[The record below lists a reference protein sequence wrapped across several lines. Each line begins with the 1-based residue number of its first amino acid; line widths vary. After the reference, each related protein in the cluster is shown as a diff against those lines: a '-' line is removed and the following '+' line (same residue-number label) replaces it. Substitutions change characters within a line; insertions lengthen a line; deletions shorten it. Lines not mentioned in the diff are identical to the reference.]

1 MARPKKEISKQNIER
16 FQKELQL
23 AGNRTDVLLKDKKG
37 RSKSC
42 LLCKRRKQK
51 CDQKLPSCTAC
62 LRAAVQCVQPAGYH
76 QPTTQK
82 NIELPQQIRNPE
94 IDTVGEET
102 DLKNPKFTTQ
112 SQFHVTQRANSV
124 TSSNYLTPPASLIAS
139 PIMTDLLHGTTNTTV
154 PSKTDSLSD
163 EVTSCESS
171 LSNTGSISTDEPQQV
186 KKQQKKSKGR
196 VNKRYENSGKDQYTI
211 FLERKLRYLE
221 KLIDLPIGGVVFTK
235 KLKHYKKITHL
246 LGEIEDLESTVANV
260 LPVTKSENIITSKN
274 PSNPSEFIPSLEL
287 NNPNGSI
294 PTLSADSLDYI
305 DFNNCI
311 FAKYFAKIDFLY
323 YPAFEFDIDLS
334 KTFLDTFFT
343 RLQFK
348 YPLLDEEEIYSFHDN
363 YSKNN
368 IYSYSNNEFH
378 FECGR
383 MWLIFSIAACM
394 QKTTGKYK
402 GHKPIRYFS
411 TAVRHIT
418 KCGGCFND
426 IHKIELLTLLVLY
439 LIRTDR
445 DSLVLY
451 DIMKDIMEICK
462 KKLLIMHWAPHEPF
476 ATKKLRLFWCVY
488 LLERMICEA
497 VTKPFTINESEINLP
512 YFEEDIDSANRSKQV
527 KNIYFINQSLKLR
540 RLESR
545 FIEELHIFS
554 DDSKESTETRKYQL
568 PKVNEYFKQL
578 ELWRATFSSADVKN
592 FENETLKLYYY
603 RSVRL
608 LIQPYL
614 EFLTPEDRLFREC
627 QAAAGQ
633 ICQLYKI
640 FHQRTISGHSTPA
653 IHTVFEAGVTLVY
666 CMWLS
671 RNFDD
676 KRRKELGDESTHTRP
691 LVSASLFSSMDDLR
705 ACSVCLY
712 SMTERSK
719 FARVFRDTFD
729 ELMNVTIGNL
739 ITRCGPNSS
748 ELIYL
753 SQYHKNIANDKIQ
766 SNVSEHMKGFQGG
779 FQQGQSVENSNDSEL
794 NSHGMPP
801 AIKRVF
807 GVGQAEEHAGF
818 VEISQVDIEEQREFK
833 KKQTDLEK
841 HSLPKSLAHL
851 LNYERED
858 NKIRNSRNN
867 NTNFDC
873 TEQSQQQYV
882 VKKPFNNDYLDWQTF
897 QQQAYIQQQVAQQ
910 NLQNYLSSFNYAP
923 KKPLSTH
930 IPPNLQ
936 FNHDNNFN
944 TNPTS
949 PILTGN
955 RPIMTRLPSN
965 NSYNDSTLRPQVTYQ
980 NPTNTFDIT
989 IKSPNKPST
998 IPHEPYFGN
1007 HTKNETPVD
1016 PSLPKT
1022 AQSLIRARSSV
1033 LINNWTHNMI
1043 SSISNWTNDSLV
1055 NGESVNTN
1063 DDTDT
1068 YPSQSQQAT
1077 QNQIIAG
1084 NIQDQPNNS
1093 HYRPQPPYQQSFNL
1107 EHNNDLSMRSNSN
1120 YQSPTSMNKSCTT
1133 LDGSVFRPNIIT
1145 IPQQHKRHNDKT
1157 VTMSN
1162 GHSNLNHYF
1171 TNNNERNNNFIPNI
1185 AGRYLESTHT
1195 NSTIPTEE
1203 FWTVNDDYSFLT

>member
-1 MARPKKEISKQNIER
+1 MGRPKKEISKQNIER

-23 AGNRTDVLLKDKKG
+23 AGNRSDILLKDKRG

-62 LRAAVQCVQPAGYH
+62 LRAAVKCIQPAGYH
-76 QPTTQK
+76 QPTIKKTIKPSHDVQM
-82 NIELPQQIRNPE
+82 PE
-94 IDTVGEET
+94 VEGVEEQT
-102 DLKNPKFTTQ
+102 DLKNSNSIIPLISQRVANTQ
-112 SQFHVTQRANSV
+112 KSTP
-124 TSSNYLTPPASLIAS
+124 SSKYLTPPASLITS
-139 PIMTDLLHGTTNTTV
+139 PIV
-154 PSKTDSLSD
+154 TDSPYSTTT
-163 EVTSCESS
+163 EGSATNSVSHTITPFESS
-171 LSNTGSISTDEPQQV
+171 LSNHDNNLTIG
-186 KKQQKKSKGR
+186 QQKTGKPQRKSKGK
-196 VNKRYENSGKDQYTI
+196 VNKRYENSDRDQYTV

-221 KLIDLPIGGVVFTK
+221 KLIDLPIGGAVFTK
-235 KLKHYKKITHL
+235 KLNHYKKITHL
-246 LGEIEDLESTVANV
+246 LGEIEDLESTVAH
-260 LPVTKSENIITSKN
+260 LPVVNNKNINNDNNRS
-274 PSNPSEFIPSLEL
+274 PSNKFIPSSGV
-287 NNPNGSI
+287 NNANGSI
-294 PTLSADSLDYI
+294 PALSSDSVDSI

-323 YPAFEFDIDLS
+323 YPAFEFNMDLS
-334 KTFLDTFFT
+334 RTFLDTFFT

-363 YSKNN
+363 YAKNN
-368 IYSYSNNEFH
+368 IYSYSNTEFH

-402 GHKPIRYFS
+402 GHKPIRYFG

-418 KCGGCFND
+418 KCGGHFND

-451 DIMKDIMEICK
+451 DIMKDIMDICK
-462 KKLLIMHWAPHEPF
+462 TNLLIKHWVPDEPF
-476 ATKKLRLFWCVY
+476 ASKKLRLFWCVY

-497 VTKPFTINESEINLP
+497 VSKPFTISESEINLP
-512 YFEEDIDSANRSKQV
+512 YFGEDRDNQNKLKQV
-527 KNIYFINQSLKLR
+527 KNIYFINQSLRLR
-540 RLESR
+540 RLESC
-545 FIEELHIFS
+545 FIEELQIFS
-554 DDSKESTETRKYQL
+554 DDSKESTELRKYQL

-578 ELWRATFSSADVKN
+578 ELWRSTCSTTGVKN

-614 EFLTPEDRLFREC
+614 EFLRPEDRLFREC

-640 FHQRTISGHSTPA
+640 FHQRTIGGHSTPA

-671 RNFDD
+671 RNYDD

-748 ELIYL
+748 ELIYI
-753 SQYHKNIANDKIQ
+753 SQLNKNITNNNIQ
-766 SNVSEHMKGFQGG
+766 SNLPEHMKKFEGSFQRD
-779 FQQGQSVENSNDSEL
+779 QSVDNNNDNEL
-794 NSHGMPP
+794 HFHGMPP

-833 KKQTDLEK
+833 KKQIDLEK

-851 LNYERED
+851 LNHERKD
-858 NKIRNSRNN
+858 SKIRNTS
-867 NTNFDC
+867 NTKINPDS
-873 TEQSQQQYV
+873 TEQKQQQYV
-882 VKKPFNNDYLDWQTF
+882 VKKPLNNNDLDWKTF
-897 QQQAYIQQQVAQQ
+897 HHQAYIQQQVAQQ

-923 KKPLSTH
+923 YKPMSTYI
-930 IPPNLQ
+930 IPNMQ
-936 FNHDNNFN
+936 SNYDNNFH
-944 TNPTS
+944 TNPINTT
-949 PILTGN
+949 LAGN
-955 RPIMTRLPSN
+955 RHIILPPASN
-965 NSYNDSTLRPQVTYQ
+965 NSYNNYTLIPQLANS
-980 NPTNTFDIT
+980 NPTNTFNIVT
-989 IKSPNKPST
+989 KNPNESSNVVN
-998 IPHEPYFGN
+998 EPN
-1007 HTKNETPVD
+1007 LEKHTKNETPID
-1016 PSLPKT
+1016 PNVSKT
-1022 AQSLIRARSSV
+1022 AQSLIRTRSGI

-1055 NGESVNTN
+1055 DDVSITTN
-1063 DDTDT
+1063 DDIDI
-1068 YPSQSQQAT
+1068 YSSQSHQIT
-1077 QNQIIAG
+1077 QNHIITESIQQQPG
-1084 NIQDQPNNS
+1084 NP
-1093 HYRPQPPYQQSFNL
+1093 HYRLHHHQKSFNL
-1107 EHNNDLSMRSNSN
+1107 EQGNDLPMRRNNNYQRQITASKPLATSNSTTARFNAIPIHSEHWQHNNKSATVINS
-1120 YQSPTSMNKSCTT
+1120 YPS
-1133 LDGSVFRPNIIT
+1133 IT
-1145 IPQQHKRHNDKT
+1145 HN
-1157 VTMSN
+1157 
-1162 GHSNLNHYF
+1162 F
-1171 TNNNERNNNFIPNI
+1171 TNNNNERNNNFIQNI
-1185 AGRYLESTHT
+1185 PGRYREFENIGSVL
-1195 NSTIPTEE
+1195 PVEE
-1203 FWTVNDDYSFLT
+1203 FWTVNDDYGFLT